1 MVLKRDKIE
10 QEKLFLYTQKTGTPV
25 WCPLPEEV
33 TEALAA
39 ADDGGSYY
47 FWSGNGK
54 AKTPITEWQE
64 RLKKVF
70 TIAGTVDGHG
80 HRFRDTFA
88 VSLLTN
94 GVPLHIVSVL
104 LGHTSIKTTEK
115 HYAPWVKSRQDAL
128 EVAVKGTWLSPAG

>member
-10 QEKLFLYTQKTGTPV
+10 KEKLFLYTHKTGTPV
-25 WCPLPEEV
+25 WCQLAEEV

-54 AKTPITEWQE
+54 VKTQITEWQE

-70 TIAGTVDGHG
+70 MIAGIGGGHG
-80 HRFRDTFA
+80 HRFRGTFA

-94 GVPLHIVSVL
+94 GVPLHIASVL
-104 LGHTSIKTTEK
+104 LGYTSIKTTEK
-115 HYAPWVKSRQDAL
+115 HDAPWVEVPADAL
-128 EVAVKGTWLSPAG
+128 EEAVKGTWLSPAG